1 MAVRTAVP
9 VGFAIGVLQ
18 GAAGVSTPI
27 SVTFVHAQRLE
38 RAPYMYLIQSIF
50 SVLTATQIVALTA
63 FGVMTW
69 VLAAASV
76 AALAPLMTGIWL
88 GQYLSRFT
96 SQRIFERLTLV
107 VLSLIAVGLLVRAIP
122 EVMA

>member
-1 MAVRTAVP
+1 
-9 VGFAIGVLQ
+9 
-18 GAAGVSTPI
+18 
-27 SVTFVHAQRLE
+27 
-38 RAPYMYLIQSIF
+38 
-50 SVLTATQIVALTA
+50 
-63 FGVMTW
+63 
-69 VLAAASV
+69 
-76 AALAPLMTGIWL
+76 MTGIWL